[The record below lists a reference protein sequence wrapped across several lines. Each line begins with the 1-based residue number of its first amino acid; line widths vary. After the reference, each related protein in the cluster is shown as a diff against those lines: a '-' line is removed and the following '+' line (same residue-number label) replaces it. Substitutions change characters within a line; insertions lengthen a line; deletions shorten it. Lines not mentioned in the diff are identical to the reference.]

1 MFQAQQDNTGIGG
14 KLLALNLKELQT
26 ARKELETAW
35 DKAEGHVDFPKELR
49 QELEAAVDTLP
60 RLERQVA
67 AAQDSLEEEE
77 KLQRIRLAQRPK
89 CKFSNFHGE
98 PQE

>member
-14 KLLALNLKELQT
+14 KLLALNFKEFQT
-26 ARKELETAW
+26 ARKKLETAW
-35 DKAEGHVDFPKELR
+35 DKDEGQGDFPEELR
-49 QELEAAVDTLP
+49 QELEAAVETLP

-77 KLQRIRLAQRPK
+77 KLKPPSRT
-89 CKFSNFHGE
+89 
-98 PQE
+98 